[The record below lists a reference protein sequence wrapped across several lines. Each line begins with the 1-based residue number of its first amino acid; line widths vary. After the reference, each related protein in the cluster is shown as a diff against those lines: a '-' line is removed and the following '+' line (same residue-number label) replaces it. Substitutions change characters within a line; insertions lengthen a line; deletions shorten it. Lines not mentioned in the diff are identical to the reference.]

1 MIIGAVALTP
11 AELAK
16 VRDQAEREYPAEC
29 CGMVLVHAESGERL
43 LVPCRN
49 VQDALHAKDP
59 ALYPRTSRTAYSV
72 DQNQLLAILRREEE
86 GYRIATIYHSHIDA
100 GAYFS
105 ETDKEQALWD
115 DQPRYPDVVYVVV
128 SVEGG
133 RMVDA
138 AAFVWDPAQ
147 REFAKQAVDAAS
159 REVDTAKRE
168 VDTL

>member
-1 MIIGAVALTP
+1 MIDGVVALTP

-29 CGMVLVHAESGERL
+29 CGMVLVHAESGDRL

-59 ALYPRTSRTAYSV
+59 VLHPRTSRIAYSV
-72 DQNQLLAILRREEE
+72 DQDQLLAILRREQD
-86 GYRIATIYHSHIDA
+86 GYHIATIYHSHIDA

-138 AAFVWDPAQ
+138 AAFVWDPAE
-147 REFAKQAVDAAS
+147 REFAR
-159 REVDTAKRE
+159 REVAAATRE
-168 VDTL
+168 ADIR